1 MKTIV
6 IVNSLPVEGVKVT
19 AGKLDFGEGSRLAPA
34 SRAALVLALRFSD
47 DVTAL
52 SIGGDQDALYETLAY
67 GAKRAVR
74 IANDSRATDPA
85 ANANLLA
92 VALDQLGDA
101 TVLFGEDELA
111 PGTLDPTGAY
121 LAGLKQWQYISS
133 VEKVEGTHADYVVLA
148 QQGDTQVRYSSD
160 GRDYIILGVR
170 SAAIAAHTL
179 PWAGGIINAYRDG
192 KVETLIVAAD
202 AGKLTLNQLAPP
214 TKREGRE
221 LFTEAPAEAAA
232 ALVEVLRNRA
242 LI

>member
-6 IVNSLPVEGVKVT
+6 IVNAVPLEGVKVT

-34 SRAALVLALRFSD
+34 SRAALVLALSFSD
-47 DVTAL
+47 DVIAL
-52 SIGGDQDALYETLAY
+52 SIAGDEDAMYEALAY

-74 IANDSRATDPA
+74 IASDARATDAA

-92 VALDQLGDA
+92 AALDQMGDA
-101 TVLFGEDELA
+101 TLLFGEDELA

-121 LAGLKQWQYISS
+121 LAGLKQWQYISG
-133 VEKVEGTHADYVVLA
+133 VEKVEGTHAGYAVLA
-148 QQGDTQVRYSSD
+148 QQGDTQLRYSSD
-160 GRDYIILGVR
+160 GLDYMILGVR
-170 SAAIAAHTL
+170 NAAIAAHTL

-192 KVETLIVAAD
+192 KVETLTVAAD

-221 LFTEAPAEAAA
+221 LLTDPAAEATA
-232 ALVEVLRNRA
+232 ALLEMLRSRA
-242 LI
+242 II